1 MPEHLLLA
9 KVSGCLLGSR
19 QRVKVPEP
27 IAPEPTQNTDE
38 RPVEVLAVVDETL
51 ARIQPTEPIHD
62 GTAEVQLY
70 RR

>member
-19 QRVKVPEP
+19 QRVKVTEP
-27 IAPEPTQNTDE
+27 IAPEPAQNTAK

-51 ARIQPTEPIHD
+51 ARIQPTKPIHD
-62 GTAEVQLY
+62 GTAEAQLY